1 MKLADLVQSERHLV
15 LQVIQPALLGLM
27 DGSVATLA
35 PLFAAAEL
43 TGRPHS
49 AFLVGMAAALGAGIS
64 MGLAEAV
71 SDDGKLSGRGHPLLR
86 GGVTGLAT
94 FLGGTFHTLP
104 FLIPQIRLALLLAS
118 MVVVVELLAIAWI
131 RYRYMKSSLWSTV
144 IQVLGGGLIVFLVGL
159 TLGRFGG

>member
-1 MKLADLVQSERHLV
+1 MKPADLVQSEHQLI
-15 LQVIQPALLGLM
+15 LQVVQPALLGLM
-27 DGSVATLA
+27 DGSVSTLA

-43 TGRPHS
+43 TGQPHS

-71 SDDGKLSGRGHPLLR
+71 SDDGRLSGRGHPLLR

-104 FLIPQIRLALLLAS
+104 FLIPQIRLALFLAS
-118 MVVVVELLAIAWI
+118 LVVVVELLAIAWI

-144 IQVLGGGLIVFLVGL
+144 IQVLVGGLIVFFVGL